1 MAEDNQKKLLDI
13 IKRLD
18 QRVAD
23 LNRRVQ
29 KLEAQLDD
37 PWFRPEDLG
46 SEETPPPFTSSQT
59 GTPPPPT
66 LPRKD
71 EVSQGEFWLNKIG
84 IALLLMGLAFL
95 FKYSLDQDW
104 MTPPVR
110 ILMGGLLGGILLALG
125 IYLRESREIL
135 SPVLQGGGLATF
147 YMTVFAAFQLY
158 ALIPHLYAFSV
169 MVGITLF
176 AFTLAV
182 RQYEFALALV
192 AVTGG
197 LSTPFLLHQEAGSLP
212 GLVLYTCLVL
222 AGSMAVYYFRPW
234 RSLLWY
240 SWAGGWVVLG
250 IAEGELPAFK
260 VERVFQFWSVEGGVL
275 FAFALFWIVP
285 LLTKQRQWYP
295 STTEKPAGPKT
306 VFENTFAEHN
316 APVTALMVFSGI
328 LAWLVSYLIWDLPD
342 ERWGQI
348 LLAFCLPFFGVAFAL
363 WRRGPPLEPVAL
375 HATMGVFLLTL
386 ALWHL
391 FDNNLLFFAFG
402 VEATALHWF
411 GKRTREHVVTYTGTV
426 FLMLLTIWL
435 CTRILGRAP
444 ETAVLNWRAGADLAF
459 LLLAAYWSTLL
470 PRKEESQAYLLV
482 AYVGWIG
489 WLWRELNVLPHG
501 SAWVSIGWG
510 LTGAILL
517 LAGVRTKQI
526 NAFRVGLGTLV
537 LVAVK
542 LTLFDLSHLSA
553 LWRILIF
560 MGFGAAFLW
569 ISYWMKSP
577 WTQPASGKAT

>member
-1 MAEDNQKKLLDI
+1 MAEDNQKKLLEV

-37 PWFRPEDLG
+37 PWFRTEG
-46 SEETPPPFTSSQT
+46 SDGSDPAVSPSPGPAQTALPTPP
-59 GTPPPPT
+59 
-66 LPRKD
+66 KD

-84 IALLLMGLAFL
+84 ITLLLMGLAFL
-95 FKYSLDQDW
+95 FKYSLDQNW

-110 ILMGGLLGGILLALG
+110 ILMGSILGSVLLALG
-125 IYLRESREIL
+125 VKLRADRKIL
-135 SPVLQGGGLATF
+135 SPVLKGGGLATF

-169 MVGITLF
+169 MVGITLL
-176 AFTLAV
+176 AFFLAV
-182 RQYEFALALV
+182 RHYEFALALV

-234 RSLLWY
+234 RSLPWY
-240 SWAGGWVVLG
+240 SWAGVWVVLG
-250 IAEGELPAFK
+250 IAEGELPAYK
-260 VERVFQFWSVEGGVL
+260 VERIFQFWSVEAGVL

-285 LLTKQRQWYP
+285 LLTKQRQWHP
-295 STTEKPAGPKT
+295 SASEKPAEPKT
-306 VFENTFAEHN
+306 VFENTFTEHN

-328 LAWLVSYLIWDLPD
+328 MAWLLSYLIWDLPD

-348 LLAFCLPFFGVAFAL
+348 LLAFCLPFFSVAFAL
-363 WRRGPPLEPVAL
+363 WRKGMPPEPVAL
-375 HATMGVFLLTL
+375 HAAMGVFLLTL
-386 ALWHL
+386 GLWHL
-391 FDNNLLFFAFG
+391 FNDNLLFFALS
-402 VEATALHWF
+402 VEATALHWL

-426 FLMLLTIWL
+426 ILMLLTAWL
-435 CTRILGRAP
+435 GMRILGRVP
-444 ETAVLNWRAGADLAF
+444 ETAVVNWRAGADLAF
-459 LLLAAYWSTLL
+459 LLLAAYWSTLM
-470 PRKEESQAYLLV
+470 PKQEESQAYLLV

-510 LTGAILL
+510 LTGAALL
-517 LAGVRTKQI
+517 LYGVRTKRI
-526 NAFRVGLGTLV
+526 NAFRAGLGTLV

-542 LTLFDLSHLSA
+542 LTLFDLAHLSA

-577 WTQPASGKAT
+577 WTQPAPGKPA